1 MVSAEVSLGTGEAR
15 VDYLPSLTDLSALGR
30 AIESVGYRARPA
42 PTELMPEAE
51 EAAHQREYRSLLYR
65 FAFAAVISVPALI
78 FGYPSLFLFIQAPLL
93 EYSRAANIGLAFA
106 TLAVLAYSGS
116 RFFTGAWSAL
126 KHRSADMNT
135 LIALGTGAAWVYSVT
150 ATAVPQLFPA
160 GTSEP
165 FYDVVAVVTAL
176 VVLGQAL
183 ELRARGR
190 TSEAIKKLLGLQAK
204 TARVMRDGQEA
215 DIPVEEVLVGD
226 LVLVRPGEKVPV
238 DGIVEEGSSAVDES
252 MITGESLPVEKR
264 PGDEVVG
271 ATINRTGAFHFRAT
285 RVGKDTALAQIV
297 RMVQDAQGSKA
308 PIQRVADVVSG
319 YFVPAVM
326 IIAILTFVGWFDFG
340 PQPRVVFALVAAVS
354 VLVIACPCALGLAT
368 PMSLMV
374 GVGKGAENGILIR
387 NGTAL
392 QTAQALNAVV
402 LDKTGTITEGKPSL
416 TDVVV
421 AGGGDSQDLLL
432 LAASVEKG
440 SEHPLGEAI
449 LRGARDRG
457 VDPPDPQQFQAIPGK
472 GVEAVVNG
480 HRVLLG
486 NLKLVR
492 DREISLNGLEQ
503 EAMRLSDEGKTP
515 MYLAVDDAISGLVA
529 VADTVK
535 ADSKQAIQ
543 TLKAMGLQ
551 VVMLTGD
558 NRRTAEAIARQVG
571 VDRVLAEVLPEEK
584 ALQVHLLQAEGKKVA
599 MVGDGINDAP
609 ALAQADVGM
618 AIGTGT
624 DVAIEASDITLI
636 KGSLWGVV
644 TAVQISG
651 ATMRNIRQNL
661 VGSFGY
667 NLLGLP
673 VAAGLLYP
681 FLGVLLSPMI
691 AGAAMAASSVTVV
704 ANANRLRG
712 WKPPKEAR

>member
-15 VDYLPSLTDLSALGR
+15 VEYVPSLTDLSALNR
-30 AIESVGYRARPA
+30 AIESVGYGTKPA
-42 PTELMPEAE
+42 PTEMTPEAE
-51 EAAHQREYRSLLYR
+51 EDAHQREYRDLLYR
-65 FAFAAVISVPALI
+65 FAFAAAVSVPALI
-78 FGYPSLFLFIQAPLL
+78 FGYPALFLFIQLPLL

-116 RFFTGAWSAL
+116 RFFTGGWSAL

-135 LIALGTGAAWVYSVT
+135 LIALGTGAAWLYSVT

-183 ELRARGR
+183 ELRARGK

-204 TARVMRDGQEA
+204 TARVIRDGLEV

-238 DGIVEEGSSAVDES
+238 DGIVEEGTSAIDES

-264 PGDEVVG
+264 AGDEVIG
-271 ATINRTGAFHFRAT
+271 ATINRTGAFRFRAT

-326 IIAILTFVGWFDFG
+326 IIAVLTFVGWFDFG
-340 PQPRVVFALVAAVS
+340 PQPRVVYALIAAVS

-402 LDKTGTITEGKPSL
+402 LDKTGTITMGKPSL

-421 AGGGDSQDLLL
+421 ASGSQTEEVLLM
-432 LAASVEKG
+432 AASVEKG

-449 LRGARDRG
+449 LNGARERG
-457 VDPPDPQQFQAIPGK
+457 IEPPAPQDFQAIPGK
-472 GVEAVVNG
+472 GVEAAVNG

-486 NLKLVR
+486 NLKLAQER
-492 DREISLNGLEQ
+492 GIPLHGLQQ
-503 EAMRLSDEGKTP
+503 EAVRLSDEGKTP
-515 MYLAVDDAISGLVA
+515 MYVVVDGAVAGLVA

-535 ADSKQAIQ
+535 PDSKEAVQA
-543 TLKAMGLQ
+543 LKAMGLQ

-644 TAVQISG
+644 TAVQISR

-667 NLLGLP
+667 NVLGLP

-691 AGAAMAASSVTVV
+691 AGAAMAMSSVTVV
-704 ANANRLRG
+704 TNANRLRG
-712 WKPPKEAR
+712 WKPPREAR